1 MHDLFAQLLSL
12 RDLSLADADVSFQFA
27 RPLPAYAWTLIIL
40 ACVAIAVWSY
50 ARLEGSRVARFS
62 LATLRALILVLLALL
77 IAGPELTRQ
86 NERTEKDWI
95 VVMAD
100 RSQSML
106 VADGPEDSTGGR
118 ITRDAQAKAAIRDAW
133 PALASLS
140 RDRNVMFLGFDQLA
154 YDLRIARDAD
164 GTPMG
169 VDLAHPEG
177 RRTRI
182 AQSIE
187 QSLRRVAAKP
197 VAGIILLSDGRS
209 SDRVGRATLRQL
221 ESRQIPV
228 FPLPLG
234 GESSLADLAIRRVDA
249 PTAAFA
255 GDIVPITVEVEALG
269 LREGEQAPR
278 ARVRLLDAEGNTLDE
293 RTLPPP
299 SRAGEPAQVTLTTQP
314 SAGGGEGVKVWT
326 VVVEPA
332 TADLT
337 RDNNTANIRVD
348 VVDRPIRVAYFDGYP
363 RWEHRYLK
371 SLLLRESS
379 IRSTVML
386 LAGDKRYIQE
396 GSDLL
401 TALPRTQEEWNQFD
415 VIILGDMRPELFSD
429 DQLRQIREWV
439 AQRGGGLMLLGGPGS
454 MPAAWRNSPL
464 ADLVPFSIPSNASAQ
479 SAWSVPV
486 TLRRG
491 PAATRLGVL
500 QLGETADDP
509 FPAFLSNGSLAWTLI
524 RWSQR
529 IDPATLKPT
538 SEVLATIGPPTPGPT
553 PSPAI
558 ASAHTS
564 GADDTDHP
572 SDSATPAVLSM
583 RYGAGRSVFVATDE
597 IWRLRYG
604 RGETLTE
611 RFWIPLVR
619 LLARES
625 LARGGNAATLE
636 ASPTRALVEQQ
647 VSITLRLLD
656 QTLLESKPES
666 IAVRVRRADAAQDAG
681 VPVTLRPPQADGE
694 SLVGGYTGV
703 FVPTDPGAYVI
714 DSRDPAVA
722 GLPLEARFEAFYP
735 DDELR
740 TPQPDHPFLA
750 ELATAT
756 GGKVLDA
763 SMLRDIGTLLPNR
776 EIKILGNPDVETL
789 WDKPIVLILFLLLA
803 AAEWVGRRL
812 ARLA

>member
-1 MHDLFAQLLSL
+1 MHDLLAQLFSL
-12 RDLSLADADVSFQFA
+12 RDLSLSDPEVSFQFA
-27 RPLPAYAWTLIIL
+27 RPLPAYAWLLILVACATL
-40 ACVAIAVWSY
+40 AGWSY
-50 ARLEGSRVARFS
+50 SHLEGSRPARIT
-62 LATLRALILVLLALL
+62 LATLRALILALLALL

-106 VADGPEDSTGGR
+106 VADGPADPGGTR
-118 ITRDAQAKAAIRDAW
+118 ATRDAQAKAAIRDAW
-133 PALASLS
+133 PALASLA

-154 YDLRIARDAD
+154 YDLRVARDTD

-169 VDLAHPEG
+169 VDLAEPQG

-182 AQSIE
+182 SQSIE
-187 QSLRRVAAKP
+187 QTLRRVAAKP

-278 ARVRLLDAEGNTLDE
+278 ARIRLLDADGNTLDE
-293 RTLPPP
+293 RTLPAPTKP
-299 SRAGEPAQVTLTTQP
+299 GDPAQVTLTTQP
-314 SAGGGEGVKVWT
+314 SAEGAQAWT

-371 SLLLRESS
+371 SLLLREAS

-401 TALPRTQEEWNQFD
+401 ASLPRTQEEWNEFD

-439 AQRGGGLMLLGGPGS
+439 AQRGGGLLLLGGPGS
-454 MPAAWRNSPL
+454 MPTSWRNSPL
-464 ADLVPFSIPSNASAQ
+464 ADLVPFSIPDASAQ

-491 PAATRLGVL
+491 PAAARLGVL
-500 QLGETADDP
+500 QLGETADDA
-509 FPAFLSNGSLAWTLI
+509 FPAFLSDGSLAWTLL

-529 IDPATLKPT
+529 IDPASLKPT
-538 SEVLATIGPPTPGPT
+538 SEVLATIGPPMTAATTTPG
-553 PSPAI
+553 AI
-558 ASAHTS
+558 
-564 GADDTDHP
+564 DTDHP
-572 SDSATPAVLSM
+572 DDHATPAVLSM
-583 RYGAGRSVFVATDE
+583 RYGAGRSVYVATDE
-597 IWRLRYG
+597 VWRLRYG

-611 RFWIPLVR
+611 RFWIPIVR

-636 ASPTRALVEQQ
+636 ASPSRALVEQQ

-666 IAVRVRRADAAQDAG
+666 IAVRVRRADAEQDAG
-681 VPVTLRPPQADGE
+681 VPVTLRPEQSEDGIGGE
-694 SLVGGYTGV
+694 GLVGRYTGV

-756 GGKVLDA
+756 GGQMLDSA
-763 SMLRDIGTLLPNR
+763 KLRDLASLLPNR

-812 ARLA
+812 TRLA

>member
-1 MHDLFAQLLSL
+1 MLDLLAKLLSL
-12 RDLSLADADVSFQFA
+12 RDLSLSDPDVTFQFA
-27 RPLPAYAWTLIIL
+27 RPLPAYAWTLVI
-40 ACVAIAVWSY
+40 AGCVAIAIWSY
-50 ARLEGSRVARFS
+50 SRLEGSKPSRFT
-62 LATLRALILVLLALL
+62 LATLRALILALLAVL

-106 VADGPEDSTGGR
+106 VGDGPQGSGGTR
-118 ITRDAQAKAAIRDAW
+118 ETRDAQAKAAIRDAW
-133 PALASLS
+133 PAFAKLA

-154 YDLRIARDAD
+154 YDLRVARDSD

-169 VDLAHPEG
+169 VDLAEPQG

-187 QSLRRVAAKP
+187 QTLRRVSAKP
-197 VAGIILLSDGRS
+197 VAGIVLLSDGRS

-269 LREGEQAPR
+269 LREGEQPPR
-278 ARVRLLDAEGNTLDE
+278 ARVRLIDSDGNTLDE
-293 RTLPPP
+293 RTLPAPTKP
-299 SRAGEPAQVTLTTQP
+299 GEPAQVTLTTQP
-314 SAGGGEGVKVWT
+314 SGEGSRAWS

-337 RDNNTANIRVD
+337 KDNNTANLRVD

-401 TALPRTQEEWNQFD
+401 AALPRTQEEWNQFD

-439 AQRGGGLMLLGGPGS
+439 AQRGGGLMLLGGPGA
-454 MPAAWRNSPL
+454 MPTSWRNSPL
-464 ADLVPFSIPSNASAQ
+464 ADLVPFAIPDASAQ

-500 QLGETADDP
+500 QLGESADEP
-509 FPAFLSNGSLAWTLI
+509 FPEFLTDGSLAWTLL

-529 IDPATLKPT
+529 IDPTTLKPT
-538 SEVLATIGPPTPGPT
+538 AEVLATIGPPTN
-553 PSPAI
+553 
-558 ASAHTS
+558 ASALNS
-564 GADDTDHP
+564 GAEDTDHP
-572 SDSATPAVLSM
+572 LDHATPAVLSM

-619 LLARES
+619 LLARDS
-625 LARGGNAATLE
+625 LARGGSAATLE

-666 IAVRVRRADAAQDAG
+666 ITVRVRLADAPATAQDAG
-681 VPVTLRPPQADGE
+681 VPVTLRPPQGDGE

-703 FVPTDPGAYVI
+703 FVPTDPGAYII

-722 GLPLEARFEAFYP
+722 GLNLEARFEAFYP

-789 WDKPIVLILFLLLA
+789 WDKPIVLVLFLLLA
-803 AAEWVGRRL
+803 AAEWIGRRL

>member
-1 MHDLFAQLLSL
+1 MHDLLAQLLSL
-12 RDLSLADADVSFQFA
+12 RDLSLSDPDVSFQFA
-27 RPLPAYAWTLIIL
+27 RPIPAYAWALIIL
-40 ACVAIAVWSY
+40 ACVAIAGWSY
-50 ARLEGSRVARFS
+50 SRLEGGRLGRIT
-62 LATLRALILVLLALL
+62 LACMRAAILALLALL

-106 VADGPEDSTGGR
+106 VADGPQDQAGAR
-118 ITRDAQAKAAIRDAW
+118 ATRDAQAKAAIRDAW
-133 PALASLS
+133 PALAKLA

-154 YDLRIARDAD
+154 YDLRVAREAD

-169 VDLAHPEG
+169 VDLAEPQG

-187 QSLRRVAAKP
+187 QMLRRVSAKP
-197 VAGIILLSDGRS
+197 VAGIVLLSDGRS

-255 GDIVPITVEVEALG
+255 GDIVPISVEVEALG

-278 ARVRLLDAEGNTLDE
+278 ARVRLLDADGKVLDE

-299 SRAGEPAQVTLTTQP
+299 TKRGEPAQVTLTTQP
-314 SAGGGEGVKVWT
+314 STEGAQAWT

-337 RDNNTANIRVD
+337 RDNNTAAIRVD

-379 IRSTVML
+379 IHSSVLL

-396 GSDLL
+396 GSELL
-401 TALPRTQEEWNQFD
+401 ATLPRTQEEWNQFD

-429 DQLRQIREWV
+429 EQLHQIREWV
-439 AQRGGGLMLLGGPGS
+439 AQRGGGLLMLGGPGA
-454 MPAAWRNSPL
+454 MPASWRNSPL
-464 ADLVPFSIPSNASAQ
+464 ADLVPFAIPEASAQ

-491 PAATRLGVL
+491 SAAARLGVL
-500 QLGETADDP
+500 QLGENADDP
-509 FPAFLSNGSLAWTLI
+509 FPEFLSNGSLAWTLL

-529 IDPATLKPT
+529 IDPTSLKPT
-538 SEVLATIGPPTPGPT
+538 AEVLATIGPPTTAPT
-553 PSPAI
+553 PTAPTTTLTPGVA
-558 ASAHTS
+558 
-564 GADDTDHP
+564 DTDHP
-572 SDSATPAVLSM
+572 ADEATPAVLSM

-611 RFWIPLVR
+611 RFWIPIVR

-625 LARGGNAATLE
+625 LARGGSAATLE

-647 VSITLRLLD
+647 VTITLRLLD

-666 IAVRVRRADAAQDAG
+666 IAVRVRLTDSPADAG
-681 VPVTLRPPQADGE
+681 VPVTLRPSEAGDGATSGA

-722 GLPLEARFEAFYP
+722 GLALEARFEAFYP

-750 ELATAT
+750 ELASAT
-756 GGKVLDA
+756 GGQILDA
-763 SMLRDIGTLLPNR
+763 AKLKDIGTLLPNR

-812 ARLA
+812 TRLA